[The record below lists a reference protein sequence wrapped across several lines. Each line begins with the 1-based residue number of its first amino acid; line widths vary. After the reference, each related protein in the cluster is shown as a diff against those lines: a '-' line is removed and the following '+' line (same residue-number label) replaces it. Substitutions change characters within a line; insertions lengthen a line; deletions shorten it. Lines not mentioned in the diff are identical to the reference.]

1 MIKIRCIE
9 ESGIASDL
17 IDFRELGTFS
27 HVEFIVPNGYL
38 GSRLSGG
45 VQIRPF
51 DYCQPVREAVLSI
64 TLDPEDEMKVMNWAH
79 DQIGDAYGWRDVV
92 DVALNDEVL
101 APKGLDCSHF
111 VAKALSKGG
120 FRVTRKDFP
129 EITPADHFNT
139 VRYTLV
145 SDTTHHS

>member
-51 DYCQPVREAVLSI
+51 DYCQPDREVVLSI

-111 VAKALSKGG
+111 VAKALSQGG